1 MYLSECFPTEQ
12 IFRDGE
18 FSALGLSN
26 SKGPEGMLSFL
37 EDARFASELLDNPRI
52 RAVICRPEDGA
63 AVAERKQG
71 VVLSDTPRLA
81 FSGSIIVWR
90 SCRTTARRNC
100 PPSFRKA
107 AMSAPWRT
115 SPPPGWCW
123 GKM

>member
-81 FSGSIIVWR
+81 FFR
-90 SCRTTARRNC
+90 LHNRLATTARRNY
-100 PPSFRKA
+100 PPSFRPTA
-107 AMSAPWRT
+107 ASAPWPI

-123 GKM
+123 GKT